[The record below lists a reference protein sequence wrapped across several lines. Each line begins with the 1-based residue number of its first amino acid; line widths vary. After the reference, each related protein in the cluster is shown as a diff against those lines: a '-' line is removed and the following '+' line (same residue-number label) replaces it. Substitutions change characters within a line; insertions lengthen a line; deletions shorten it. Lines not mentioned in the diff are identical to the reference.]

1 MVFLPTGEWGEYIY
15 IKENNKGVPGGSVLG
30 SGPLRGR
37 VCVGGGYLI
46 AGSPVTSLY
55 VLCGYLCMW

>member
-15 IKENNKGVPGGSVLG
+15 IKENGKGVPGGSVLG

-37 VCVGGGYLI
+37 VCVGG
-46 AGSPVTSLY
+46 
-55 VLCGYLCMW
+55 